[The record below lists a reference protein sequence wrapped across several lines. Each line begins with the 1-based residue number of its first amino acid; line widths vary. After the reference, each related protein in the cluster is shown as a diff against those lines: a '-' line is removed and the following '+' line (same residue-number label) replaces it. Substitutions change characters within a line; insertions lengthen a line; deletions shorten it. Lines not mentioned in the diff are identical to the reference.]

1 MIRAEYSFTLPVSP
15 DQAFAIVSDP
25 PRHSEWMTACLHT
38 KLLDGLP
45 APGRRYEI
53 TFEFL
58 QRTMDFLVE
67 IDTYDPW
74 RHSRF
79 TSIEGPFRYIADY
92 RFHPLADGS
101 TEVHWTFDVHP
112 GDFFGLTP
120 DSLIRKFLV
129 SQVEKDSQTLRERL
143 VESSNAAASRT

>member
-25 PRHSEWMTACLHT
+25 ARHSEWMTACLRT
-38 KLLDGLP
+38 RLLDSLP
-45 APGRRYEI
+45 APGHRYEI

-58 QRTMDFLVE
+58 SRKMDFLVE
-67 IDTYDPW
+67 INTYDPG

-79 TSIEGPFRYIADY
+79 ISLEGPFRYIADY
-92 RFHPLADGS
+92 RYQPQADGI

-129 SQVEKDSQTLRERL
+129 SQVEKDSQSLRERL
-143 VESSNAAASRT
+143 IESSKAAASRT